1 MTKRGLPASPILG
14 AAAALIGEASASLVT
29 RDTRFRHTFEA
40 PIVDIDPQT
49 EQPRRRFDQRELAAL
64 AATMAERGQLQPI
77 LLRRHPAAAGR
88 WLIVA
93 GERRWRAA
101 RLNAWSTIL
110 AIEHDGDPEVAG
122 LIENLQRVDLTP
134 VEEARGLKQLIACNG
149 WTQSA
154 AAVALGKSKADV
166 SAVLRILSLPDSVL
180 DAVLTS
186 ELEVPKNVL
195 IELARIDDAGLRDRL
210 LELARQGELTVRAIR
225 EAEVRLKA
233 SIPANGSEPCT
244 SRPRRE
250 RGIAGIDSLAQ
261 RLRNARIL
269 GHAPSDV
276 ERGRLT
282 RLRMEIDQILGNG

>member
-1 MTKRGLPASPILG
+1 M
-14 AAAALIGEASASLVT
+14 
-29 RDTRFRHTFEA
+29 
-40 PIVDIDPQT
+40 VDDPGDRA
-49 EQPRRRFDQRELAAL
+49 RRR
-64 AATMAERGQLQPI
+64 
-77 LLRRHPAAAGR
+77 
-88 WLIVA
+88 
-93 GERRWRAA
+93 
-101 RLNAWSTIL
+101 
-110 AIEHDGDPEVAG
+110 PEVAG

-195 IELARIDDAGLRDRL
+195 IELARIDDASLRDRL

-244 SRPRRE
+244 SRPDASVASRGSTVWPNGSESPYLGPRAE
-250 RGIAGIDSLAQ
+250 RC
-261 RLRNARIL
+261 RAR
-269 GHAPSDV
+269 PSDTAANGDR
-276 ERGRLT
+276 E
-282 RLRMEIDQILGNG
+282 ILGNG